1 MKPELTLLA
10 WSVLL
15 AVAHMLA
22 TVLALVSQ
30 KGLMTAFG
38 NRENLPELAGW
49 GGRASRANANMAQNL
64 VLFAAAVLTAVAV
77 GATDAA
83 TLLGAQLFF
92 WGRVAYAVC
101 YLGGIPYLR
110 TASWLVSIVGVLMVL
125 WPILSESG
133 IPA

>member
-15 AVAHMLA
+15 AIAHMLA

-38 NRENLPELAGW
+38 NRENLPELPGW
-49 GGRASRANANMAQNL
+49 AGRASRANVNMAQNL
-64 VLFAAAVLTAVAV
+64 ALFAAAVLAAVIV
-77 GATDAA
+77 GATDAG

-125 WPILSESG
+125 WPLLSASG
-133 IPA
+133 TPA